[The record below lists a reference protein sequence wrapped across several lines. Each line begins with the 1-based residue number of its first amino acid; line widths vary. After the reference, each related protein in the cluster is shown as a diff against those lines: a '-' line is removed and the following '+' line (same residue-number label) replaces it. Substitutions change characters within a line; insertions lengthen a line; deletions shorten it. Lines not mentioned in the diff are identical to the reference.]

1 MGKKSNFLK
10 KYSNT
15 KSFPNFVE
23 LNKNNYVFFLYL
35 LIVYIFNKIGF
46 SFYPFYRPIIRIRY
60 IKY

>member
-35 LIVYIFNKIGF
+35 LIVYIFNKIKLKKNL
-46 SFYPFYRPIIRIRY
+46 Y
-60 IKY
+60 I